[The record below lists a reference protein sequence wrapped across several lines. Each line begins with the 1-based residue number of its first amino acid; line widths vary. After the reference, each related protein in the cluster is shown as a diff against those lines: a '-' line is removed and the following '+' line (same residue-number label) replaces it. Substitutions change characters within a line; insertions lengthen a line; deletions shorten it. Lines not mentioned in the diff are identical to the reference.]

1 MARGTISPAEL
12 TRIVCERPLPLR
24 IGGRSYYIHPPSL
37 GKSLLVSALLARLG
51 VDAAAASRGPAGLL
65 AAVEADEEAALRL
78 CAMILSRSRAE
89 LLDEAHL
96 EALRADLRANTDA
109 AGRVEILHAYL
120 THRPAA
126 HWMRALGID
135 RERRRLDKI
144 MRAKDRSSSV
154 AVGAVTVFGS
164 LIDAACQ
171 RYGWTYEYTVWGVSL
186 VSLQLML
193 ADAQQVV
200 FLTDKERRR
209 AGVSTDGV
217 RLDAD
222 DPANEGRIVELLS
235 K

>member
-1 MARGTISPAEL
+1 MARSTISPAEL

-24 IGGRSYYIHPPSL
+24 IGGRSRYIHPPSL
-37 GKSLLVSALLARLG
+37 GKTLLVSALMGRLG
-51 VDAAAASRGPAGLL
+51 LDAAAASRGPAGIL
-65 AAVEADEEAALRL
+65 AAVEADEAAALRL
-78 CAMILSRSRAE
+78 CAMILSRGRDE
-89 LLDEAHL
+89 LLDEGHIEGL
-96 EALRADLRANTDA
+96 QDELRAGTDA
-109 AGRVEILHAYL
+109 AGRVEIIHAYL
-120 THRPAA
+120 TLRPAA
-126 HWMRALGID
+126 HWAKALGID
-135 RERRRLDKI
+135 RERRRMDRIL
-144 MRAKDRSSSV
+144 RAKDKSSSV
-154 AVGAVTVFGS
+154 SVGAVSVFGS

-171 RYGWTYEYTVWGVSL
+171 RYGWTYDYTVWGVSL

-200 FLTDKERRR
+200 YLTDKERRR

>member
-1 MARGTISPAEL
+1 MARNTISPAEL

-37 GKSLLVSALLARLG
+37 GKSLLVSALMARLG
-51 VDAAAASRGPAGLL
+51 VDAAAAPRGPAGIL
-65 AAVEADEEAALRL
+65 AAVAADEEAALRL
-78 CAMILSRSRAE
+78 CAMILSRGRDE
-89 LLDEAHL
+89 LLDEARL
-96 EALRADLRANTDA
+96 EALRADLRADTDA
-109 AGRVEILHAYL
+109 AGLVEIIHAYL

-126 HWMRALGID
+126 HWMKALGID
-135 RERRRLDKI
+135 RERRRLDRLL
-144 MRAKDRSSSV
+144 RAKDKSSSV

-171 RYGWTYEYTVWGVSL
+171 RYGWTYDYTVWGVSL

-193 ADAQQVV
+193 ADAGQVV
-200 FLTDKERRR
+200 YLTDKERRR

>member
-1 MARGTISPAEL
+1 MAKSTISPAEL

-37 GKSLLVSALLARLG
+37 GKSLLVSALMERLEIDPARG
-51 VDAAAASRGPAGLL
+51 GAAGLL
-65 AAVEADEEAALRL
+65 AAVARREDAALRL
-78 CAMILSRSRAE
+78 CAMILSRGRDE
-89 LLDEAHL
+89 LLDEERL
-96 EALRADLRANTDA
+96 DALCGELRANTDA

-126 HWMRALGID
+126 HWMKALGID
-135 RERRRLDKI
+135 RERRRLARI
-144 MRAKDRSSSV
+144 MRSKGRQSGV
-154 AVGAVTVFGS
+154 TVGAVSVFGA

-171 RYGWTYEYTVWGVSL
+171 RYGWTYDYAVWGVSL
-186 VSLQLML
+186 TSLQLLL

-200 FLTDKERRR
+200 YLTDKERRR

-235 K
+235 KG